1 MGTSSHKL
9 LCSVSMFLA
18 LYKQFWHA
26 QYPNL
31 CFIGIPHSIVPFP
44 FFEIQ
49 AESATAQFQKFSL
62 PDVAS
67 RVDEASIDAT
77 SGGAK
82 VDGRIQDTHFLGS
95 AQWDYCRMMAKIGG
109 IYNDEMEGYIATN
122 KVCLWKSLWKVTY
135 IIVSLNNIVTLRPSM
150 TMLEKL
156 ERNCSQ
162 EVRTRIEKSSTL
174 AKVTNGLFNKNKCR
188 QCK

>member
-1 MGTSSHKL
+1 MA
-9 LCSVSMFLA
+9 LA

-49 AESATAQFQKFSL
+49 AESAAAQFQKFSL
-62 PDVAS
+62 PDQTS
-67 RVDEASIDAT
+67 RVKEATADST

-95 AQWDYCRMMAKIGG
+95 AQWDYCRMVAKMGG
-109 IYNDEMEGYIATN
+109 IYNDEIEGYIATN
-122 KVCLWKSLWKVTY
+122 KAIYDHAGKARKELFPGGSDSYREIRYNRQGSEWSVQQEQ
-135 IIVSLNNIVTLRPSM
+135 VSTV
-150 TMLEKL
+150 
-156 ERNCSQ
+156 
-162 EVRTRIEKSSTL
+162 
-174 AKVTNGLFNKNKCR
+174 
-188 QCK
+188 